1 MGTLYQNMATIS
13 DYCTN
18 EIHVSLLKHLDV
30 FLSTVYTKHKRKM
43 TLSNIKTDTVVKPA
57 TYHFNLKKIITMK
70 VTLSLTFLNSYM
82 FDYTCIQSNLLLLVK
97 DTHGILK

>member
-18 EIHVSLLKHLDV
+18 EIQVSLLKHLDV

-57 TYHFNLKKIITMK
+57 TYHFNKKK
-70 VTLSLTFLNSYM
+70 
-82 FDYTCIQSNLLLLVK
+82 QK
-97 DTHGILK
+97 Q

>member
-18 EIHVSLLKHLDV
+18 EIQVSLLKHLDV

-57 TYHFNLKKIITMK
+57 TSFQLKKTKTMK